1 MQWQQTESGLLRRFT
16 LEDGT
21 IVVGLLKQ
29 MGEQEEL
36 IFYTDSDDPQ
46 RLERDGEK
54 LGGLAE
60 LIDELGPEDIIEIC
74 CKMKAAPNVDH
85 TEEGSNE

>member
-1 MQWQQTESGLLRRFT
+1 MRWQQIDSGLFRRFT

-29 MGEQEEL
+29 MGEREEL
-36 IFYTDSDDPQ
+36 SFYSDVEDPQ
-46 RLERDGEK
+46 HLEQDGEK

-60 LIDELGPEDIIEIC
+60 LIDDLRPEDIIEIC
-74 CKMKAAPNVDH
+74 CKMKAATSLDH
-85 TEEGSNE
+85 TEEGRNE